1 MVQVDTNIIQGHGGS
16 ADVSKASLAAHCQ
29 TLGNAM
35 LLCTNVLNKASSTVR
50 EIPWAHSVSFF
61 TQWLGCATAYHEGA
75 KRKLLKELL
84 SELAKVRV
92 EVDQKCPRWGDFIS
106 ETTLALPSAILQ
118 MVDSSN
124 IQKLPKAVV
133 ALHSAIAAA
142 TQSVITMGIDDG
154 TGKPACAQDF
164 EMCTQTLVFG
174 EKTVNVA
181 AAIRI
186 ISRNQT
192 AYQQGDNAKAAS
204 LKSLPGIPG
213 SVLLGLA
220 RVADCKPS
228 TSQEELDAAASSKKR
243 KSASAKQATS
253 KSARQSA

>member
-1 MVQVDTNIIQGHGGS
+1 
-16 ADVSKASLAAHCQ
+16 
-29 TLGNAM
+29 M
-35 LLCTNVLNKASSTVR
+35 LLCTNILNKASSTVR

-61 TQWLGCATAYHEGA
+61 TQWLGCATAYQEGA

-84 SELAKVRV
+84 SALAKVRE

-118 MVDSSN
+118 MVDNSN
-124 IQKLPKAVV
+124 ISKLPKAVV

-142 TQSVITMGIDDG
+142 THSVITMGIDDG
-154 TGKPACAQDF
+154 TGNPACAQDF

-174 EKTVNVA
+174 KKTVNVA

-192 AYQQGDNAKAAS
+192 VYQQGDNAKAAS

-213 SVLLGLA
+213 SVLVALA
-220 RVADCKPS
+220 RVADSKPS
-228 TSQEELDAAASSKKR
+228 TSQDELAAESSKKR
-243 KSASAKQATS
+243 KAVSGKQGSSKKQALQP
-253 KSARQSA
+253 AGQS